1 MEARLLSILSVIFA
15 FAYGHAA
22 DSDVLE
28 RLAVASG
35 GWIYGYDEINYDIDE
50 DDALT
55 VNYYDNY
62 GFLDLFPGRKAELS
76 YRSKS
81 GYGVRFVSPLDD
93 RSSALGMLTGRLTAC
108 GDSVMVESFYYDH
121 AGRVIQSH
129 SSNHLGGYEHVY
141 LALSFTGNPVRELR
155 EHTPGEDAEA
165 ISVLKEYEYDG
176 RDRLAK
182 VTHRI
187 GGGETRVL
195 LKNSYDAVGRLA
207 AVETNGGSYRTD
219 YGYNVRGWLTE
230 IVSPLMEQ
238 TLNYTE
244 HSLRR
249 NPYMNGNINSI
260 TTKNN
265 LLSPATGELMGS
277 GKATVT
283 YMYDKLNRLE
293 SSTYEPEGRPS
304 NPGTYNTAYTYDLN
318 GNITMLS
325 RQGINERLTDDGE
338 VVYAGYGFTDQITA
352 TYDGNRL
359 LKVKDYM
366 EEVVYGD
373 AFDFHDGAD
382 EDVEYEYDSNGNMTV
397 DLNRGIKEITY
408 DVNNRPLSVT
418 FSTRPAEQRTK
429 YLYDA
434 SGRKLRTTYQ
444 TSRFASLGYDDW
456 GRVDTMKLDP
466 GIYDHIETGVLR
478 PLSLPGIGGAVE
490 RRDGDEVQPAENL
503 LWSTNFTRDYCG
515 DIIYK
520 DGEVERILTDNGYA
534 VPDSAGGYDY
544 YYYVKDWQGNVR
556 AVIDEAN
563 RRMELNS
570 YYPYGMPMSST
581 ASVQPYKYGGKELD
595 RTNGLDMYDFHARH
609 YDPIVPHFITMDELC
624 EKYPSISPYAYC
636 AGNPILYKDPDGK
649 EKLMAFDPYDSRSK
663 ILIPG
668 TYAYPDN
675 NAINVF
681 AHGAN
686 DKMSLFLKNPTDGTN
701 YRQVIISTGEEF
713 KSFVEKQLE
722 IRGKSDYEINTIIL
736 HSCET
741 GSGDNSIAEQI
752 SETYKDVKVI
762 APDGKLQMNKK
773 GEHSV
778 ISNKENSQSGNWIIF
793 ENGKA
798 VGAYSN
804 DWQPKDKPTLWDEL
818 TKKKQ

>member
-1 MEARLLSILSVIFA
+1 MLLILFVVSF
-15 FAYGHAA
+15 
-22 DSDVLE
+22 
-28 RLAVASG
+28 
-35 GWIYGYDEINYDIDE
+35 
-50 DDALT
+50 LT
-55 VNYYDNY
+55 TDGNVVQ
-62 GFLDLFPGRKAELS
+62 R
-76 YRSKS
+76 
-81 GYGVRFVSPLDD
+81 
-93 RSSALGMLTGRLTAC
+93 
-108 GDSVMVESFYYDH
+108 
-121 AGRVIQSH
+121 H
-129 SSNHLGGYEHVY
+129 STNHLGGYEHVY
-141 LALSFTGNPVRELR
+141 LALSFTGNLVRELR
-155 EHTPGEDAEA
+155 EHAGGGAET
-165 ISVLKEYEYDG
+165 ISVLREYEYDG
-176 RDRLAK
+176 RDRLVK

-195 LKNSYDAVGRLA
+195 LKNSYDGVGRLA

-230 IVSPLMEQ
+230 ISSPLMEQ

-244 HSLRR
+244 HSLRK

-265 LLSPATGELMGS
+265 LLSPTTGELMGS
-277 GKATVT
+277 GMATVT

-293 SSTYEPEGRPS
+293 SSTYEPAGRPT
-304 NPGTYNTAYTYDLN
+304 NPGAYNTAYTYDLN

-325 RQGINERLTDDGE
+325 RQGVNERLTDDGE

-373 AFDFHDGAD
+373 AFDFRDGAD
-382 EDVEYEYDSNGNMTV
+382 EDVEYEYDGNGNMTA

-444 TSRFASLGYDDW
+444 TSRFLSLGPDDLW
-456 GRVDTMKLDP
+456 HVDTLELNP
-466 GIYDHIETGVLR
+466 GIWDHIGGLR
-478 PLSLPGIGGAVE
+478 PLSSPGFGDAVGSWN
-490 RRDGDEVQPAENL
+490 GDKVQPAENL
-503 LWSTNFTRDYCG
+503 LWSTNFIRDYCG

-520 DGEVERILTDNGYA
+520 DGEIERILTDNGYA

-636 AGNPILYKDPDGK
+636 AGNPIRYVDPTGNDWKEAKEILSKSYSVNVSVGFIANLKMDVGGYNVGAGVDVGSTNIISYENGEMKEYENNMSEGMSLGIGVISYENERTAIEKDDYGVVENENRLNIGPFSVGTKSVGYGMKTPDGQWHK
-649 EKLMAFDPYDSRSK
+649 ISNSETSVSDP
-663 ILIPG
+663 
-668 TYAYPDN
+668 T
-675 NAINVF
+675 
-681 AHGAN
+681 
-686 DKMSLFLKNPTDGTN
+686 
-701 YRQVIISTGEEF
+701 F
-713 KSFVEKQLE
+713 KSSVEAG
-722 IRGKSDYEINTIIL
+722 IGVN
-736 HSCET
+736 
-741 GSGDNSIAEQI
+741 
-752 SETYKDVKVI
+752 VKI
-762 APDGKLQMNKK
+762 EFNIEKMWDAL
-773 GEHSV
+773 
-778 ISNKENSQSGNWIIF
+778 
-793 ENGKA
+793 KA
-798 VGAYSN
+798 LF
-804 DWQPKDKPTLWDEL
+804 K
-818 TKKKQ
+818 

>member
-1 MEARLLSILSVIFA
+1 MDARRLSILSVIFA
-15 FAYGHAA
+15 FACGHAA
-22 DSDVLE
+22 ESDVLE
-28 RLAVASG
+28 RLAVAPG
-35 GWIYGYDEINYDIDE
+35 GWIYGYDEINYDIGE

-93 RSSALGMLTGRLTAC
+93 RSSAVGMLTGRLTAC

-121 AGRVIQSH
+121 AGRVVQRH
-129 SSNHLGGYEHVY
+129 STNHLGGYEHVY

-155 EHTPGEDAEA
+155 EHAGDDGETV
-165 ISVLKEYEYDG
+165 SVLREYEYDG
-176 RDRLAK
+176 RDRLVK

-195 LKNSYDAVGRLA
+195 LKNSYDEVGRLA

-265 LLSPATGELMGS
+265 LLSPTTGELMGS
-277 GKATVT
+277 GMATVT

-293 SSTYEPEGRPS
+293 SSTYEPAGRPT
-304 NPGTYNTAYTYDLN
+304 NPGAYNTAYNYDLN

-325 RQGINERLTDDGE
+325 RQGINEQLTDDGE

-359 LKVKDYM
+359 LKVKDNM

-397 DLNRGIKEITY
+397 DLNKGIKEIEY
-408 DVNNRPLSVT
+408 DLNNRPVSVT

-444 TSRFASLGYDDW
+444 TSRFLSLGPGDW
-456 GRVDTMKLDP
+456 GHVDSLKLDP
-466 GIYDHIETGVLR
+466 GIWDHIDMGVLR
-478 PLSLPGIGGAVE
+478 PVVVAGHRRSGGAAG
-490 RRDGDEVQPAENL
+490 RR
-503 LWSTNFTRDYCG
+503 
-515 DIIYK
+515 
-520 DGEVERILTDNGYA
+520 
-534 VPDSAGGYDY
+534 
-544 YYYVKDWQGNVR
+544 
-556 AVIDEAN
+556 
-563 RRMELNS
+563 
-570 YYPYGMPMSST
+570 
-581 ASVQPYKYGGKELD
+581 
-595 RTNGLDMYDFHARH
+595 
-609 YDPIVPHFITMDELC
+609 
-624 EKYPSISPYAYC
+624 
-636 AGNPILYKDPDGK
+636 
-649 EKLMAFDPYDSRSK
+649 
-663 ILIPG
+663 
-668 TYAYPDN
+668 
-675 NAINVF
+675 
-681 AHGAN
+681 
-686 DKMSLFLKNPTDGTN
+686 
-701 YRQVIISTGEEF
+701 
-713 KSFVEKQLE
+713 
-722 IRGKSDYEINTIIL
+722 
-736 HSCET
+736 
-741 GSGDNSIAEQI
+741 
-752 SETYKDVKVI
+752 
-762 APDGKLQMNKK
+762 
-773 GEHSV
+773 
-778 ISNKENSQSGNWIIF
+778 
-793 ENGKA
+793 
-798 VGAYSN
+798 
-804 DWQPKDKPTLWDEL
+804 
-818 TKKKQ
+818 

>member
-1 MEARLLSILSVIFA
+1 MGARRLSILSVIFA
-15 FAYGHAA
+15 FACGHAA

-28 RLAVASG
+28 RLAVAPG

-93 RSSALGMLTGRLTAC
+93 RSSAVGMLTGRLTAC
-108 GDSVMVESFYYDH
+108 GDSVIVESFYYDH
-121 AGRVIQSH
+121 AGRVAQRH
-129 SSNHLGGYEHVY
+129 STNHLGGCEHVY
-141 LALSFTGNPVRELR
+141 LALSFTGNPVRELH
-155 EHTPGEDAEA
+155 EHTRGDGGAA
-165 ISVLKEYEYDG
+165 VSILKEYEYDG

-195 LKNSYDAVGRLA
+195 LKNSYDGVGRMA

-265 LLSPATGELMGS
+265 LLSPTTGELMGS
-277 GKATVT
+277 GMATVT

-293 SSTYEPEGRPS
+293 SSTYEPVGRPT
-304 NPGTYNTAYTYDLN
+304 NPGAYNTAYNYDLN

-325 RQGINERLTDDGE
+325 RQGINERMTDDGE

-359 LKVKDYM
+359 LKVTDNM

-382 EDVEYEYDSNGNMTV
+382 EDVEYEYDANGNMTV
-397 DLNRGIKEITY
+397 DLNKGIKEIEY
-408 DVNNRPLSVT
+408 DLNNRPVSVT

-444 TSRFASLGYDDW
+444 TSRYASLGPGDW
-456 GRVDTMKLDP
+456 GHVDSLKLDP
-466 GIYDHIETGVLR
+466 SIWDHIDMGGLR
-478 PLSLPGIGGAVE
+478 PLSSPGIGGAVE

-503 LWSTNFTRDYCG
+503 LWSTDYTRDYCG

-534 VPDSAGGYDY
+534 IPDSAGGYDY

-563 RRMELNS
+563 RRMELNN

-581 ASVQPYKYGGKELD
+581 ASIQPYKYGGKELD

-636 AGNPILYKDPDGK
+636 AGNPIRYVDPDGRK
-649 EKLMAFDPYDSRSK
+649 VIFAANQTDEFKQQFGFAIQIMNKYDISGIFSELESNSQTIRIAFGEETKFDANNMTIYWNPKQGILTNELVSLSPITLLNHEGDHGLRFMLDPEGMMKDKRTSHPDYSNMEEKRVIEGSEQKTAEALGEVEKGKPTRKDHWGNK
-663 ILIPG
+663 ITVSSPNSNK
-668 TYAYPDN
+668 D
-675 NAINVF
+675 INEF
-681 AHGAN
+681 
-686 DKMSLFLKNPTDGTN
+686 
-701 YRQVIISTGEEF
+701 VIIG
-713 KSFVEKQLE
+713 
-722 IRGKSDYEINTIIL
+722 
-736 HSCET
+736 
-741 GSGDNSIAEQI
+741 
-752 SETYKDVKVI
+752 VK
-762 APDGKLQMNKK
+762 KR
-773 GEHSV
+773 
-778 ISNKENSQSGNWIIF
+778 
-793 ENGKA
+793 
-798 VGAYSN
+798 
-804 DWQPKDKPTLWDEL
+804 
-818 TKKKQ
+818 